1 MLRGTNITQFQSR
14 ILRGSLCSYIT
25 IACDIARDHKAQVY
39 NKSLPEWRSDKAS
52 CRHFQESRQT
62 VTFFEN
68 ERSYMTFYINL
79 ELICT
84 SEFFKKLKLHEPLP
98 YDYLLTI

>member
-1 MLRGTNITQFQSR
+1 MKIINLSTKSGVVWNKYNTIQSR

-25 IACDIARDHKAQVY
+25 IARDIALDHKARVY
-39 NKSLPEWRSDKAS
+39 NKSLPEWRRDKAS

-68 ERSYMTFYINL
+68 ERSYMTFYIGNHTVL
-79 ELICT
+79 SSIWN
-84 SEFFKKLKLHEPLP
+84 
-98 YDYLLTI
+98 